1 MSKFR
6 PASDFAA
13 PLQQGYGLLP
23 LRFHRL
29 QSGKVFLSNLV
40 GEWEIV
46 EKGDFSRFVAGELLP
61 DEAVYLNLRAKHFL
75 VDADSSV
82 AFDLLA
88 LKFRTRLSHLK
99 NLFGLAIF
107 VVTLR
112 CEHSCPYCQVS
123 RQSDDRQAFDMSRE
137 TARNAVDQLF
147 DSPATTIKIEFQ
159 GGEPLLNFDLIQ
171 YVVAIA
177 KAKATETNKTV
188 AFVIATNLALL
199 TNEVLDFC
207 KVENVLLSTSLD
219 GPAELHNK
227 NRPRR
232 GNDSYQRAVAG
243 IAKAK
248 EVLGEDGVSALM
260 TTTKASLSQVTNI
273 VDEYREQRLHEIFL
287 RPLSP
292 YGFAIKTKTYKGY
305 QRDEWLDFY
314 REGLQYILE
323 LNKHGERFVE
333 LYATTVLKKLLS
345 QLPGTYVDMM
355 NPAGIGTQVI
365 VFNYDGDVYASDEG
379 RMLAEM
385 GDKTFRLGNVHTD
398 SLEAMVLG
406 SRITNP
412 VEQTVLESVPMCSD
426 CAFQNYCGA
435 EPVFHHAT
443 QGDFVG
449 HKPTSEFCRR
459 QMAIFE
465 ELLGLMDS
473 DPQAARIFRSWV
485 N

>member
-6 PASDFAA
+6 PASEFAE

-29 QSGKVFLSNLV
+29 LSGKVFLSNLV
-40 GEWEIV
+40 GEWEIISS
-46 EKGDFSRFVAGELLP
+46 GDFSRLAAGELASN
-61 DEAVYLNLRAKHFL
+61 DATYLNLRAKHFL

-88 LKFRTRLSHLK
+88 LKLRTRLSHLK

-107 VVTLR
+107 VVSLR

-123 RQSDDRQAFDMSRE
+123 RQSDDKQAFDMSRE
-137 TARNAVDQLF
+137 TASKAVDQLF
-147 DSPATTIKIEFQ
+147 ASPATSIKIEFQ

-171 YVVAIA
+171 YVVGLA
-177 KAKATETNKTV
+177 KAKAAETEKTV
-188 AFVIATNLALL
+188 GFVIASNLALL
-199 TNEVLDFC
+199 SDEILNFC
-207 KVENVLLSTSLD
+207 KTEGVLLSTSLD

-243 IAKAK
+243 IAKTK

-260 TTTKASLSQVTNI
+260 TTTKASLAQVTEI
-273 VDEYREQRLHEIFL
+273 VDEYREQNLREIFL

-292 YGFAIKTKTYKGY
+292 YGFAIKTKSYSGY

-323 LNKHGERFVE
+323 LNKKGERFVE
-333 LYATTVLKKLLS
+333 LYATTILKKLLT
-345 QLPGTYVDMM
+345 QMPGTYVDMM

-385 GDKTFRLGNVHTD
+385 GDKTFRLGNIHTD
-398 SLEAMVLG
+398 DLEGMVLG
-406 SRITNP
+406 NRITDP

-473 DPQAARIFRSWV
+473 DPQAARIFRGWV